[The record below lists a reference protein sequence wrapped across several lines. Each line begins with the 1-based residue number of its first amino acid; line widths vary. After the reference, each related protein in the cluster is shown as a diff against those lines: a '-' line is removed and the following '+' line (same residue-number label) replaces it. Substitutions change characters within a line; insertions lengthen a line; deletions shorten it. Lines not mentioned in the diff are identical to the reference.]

1 MVKSIEELKTQL
13 VNNGGEIINK
23 VIVEKIT
30 LTKLDKYNRVILKLN
45 KPIKQLVVN
54 SNGDLEEGMRDLT
67 FMNDFSIKKCL
78 SYHPDASF
86 LTNIIMNSPKLL
98 HYFLEGAEVEILLEH
113 VPEGY
118 EYENPFASKA
128 ESVVIEHDD
137 IITHIVDIRLTYSAY
152 KILRK
157 FEDIITSLPIDDFLS
172 VKIREKLSDEEVDT
186 ILYSDFTPQNNQYLF
201 MIDENSKVNN
211 II

>member
-13 VNNGGEIINK
+13 VNNGGEIINN

-45 KPIKQLVVN
+45 KPIKQVVVN
-54 SNGDLEEGMRDLT
+54 SNGDLEEGMRDFT

-78 SYHPDASF
+78 SCHPDASF

-128 ESVVIEHDD
+128 ESVVIEYDD
-137 IITHIVDIRLTYSAY
+137 IITHIVDIRLTPFAY
-152 KILRK
+152 
-157 FEDIITSLPIDDFLS
+157 DIIDIFIDLEFCLPNPNMYKNRI
-172 VKIREKLSDEEVDT
+172 ELSDEEIDA
-186 ILYSDFTPQNNQYLF
+186 ILYNDYSSLKYQNPYT
-201 MIDENSKVNN
+201 IDEKLKRLNF
-211 II
+211 I